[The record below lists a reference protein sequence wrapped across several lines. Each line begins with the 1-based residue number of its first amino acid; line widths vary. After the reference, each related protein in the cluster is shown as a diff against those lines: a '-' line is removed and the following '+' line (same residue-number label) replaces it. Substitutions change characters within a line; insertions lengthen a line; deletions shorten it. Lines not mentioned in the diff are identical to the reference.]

1 MAEKKVIELEVK
13 TNAQSL
19 KAQLR
24 EAQADVQNL
33 SNKFGSTSKEASE
46 AAKKAAQL
54 KDAIGDAK
62 ALTDAF
68 NPDAK
73 FNALS
78 TSIGGVL
85 NGFQA
90 FEGAL
95 GLVGVEGEAVQK
107 TLLKVQSAM
116 ALSQGLQG
124 LGESIDSFKQLGAV
138 LKNSTAAQGLLTAAQ
153 TLYTTV
159 VGTTTGALKLLKL
172 ALVTTGIGAIVV
184 GIGLLISK
192 ISEWSNWTDRAKE
205 KQDRL
210 NESLDAHQVSLRK
223 DREEQE
229 KDLDFKLKL
238 AEAEGKSG
246 AELLKLKESNS
257 KKTNAQIYTE
267 IEAARVRL
275 KTLRDVD
282 LGRMASS
289 REEYDELVKKNI
301 AKRKLI
307 VKEIKDLK
315 GEIKTGNQDLL
326 IEQTA
331 FKTESAKIAEK
342 GEKTK
347 TKILHDLEAKAKKK
361 RADDLKAL
369 EDFADD
375 MQASAKKRSDDSLE
389 AQKKAASDELKTQSD
404 KLLAQAE
411 LDKKNAEDKKAFDES
426 ELVRKKNLQNA
437 IYDTVKFGLSTIGDL
452 ATAFAGDSEKQQ
464 KKAFEIQKAANI
476 AGAVIDTIRATVGA
490 FKSGNAIGGPIL
502 GFAQAGIAAAGGA
515 IMIRKLEQSSFN
527 GRADTDVP
535 SNTGGNNNQVIT
547 PNFNIIGN
555 QNQTQLSQLNQAPI
569 KAYVVGSDVTTQQML
584 DKKKIQNAT
593 L

>member
-184 GIGLLISK
+184 GIGLLIAK

>member
-205 KQDRL
+205 KQDKL